1 MIFSCVLFLQMPTIP
16 VCPLT
21 TPALVHDHK
30 FDLRI
35 RTVTLPGVSVD
46 CLRGMAAFVF
56 ACPFVRVCVC
66 VCVSLCVC
74 VCVCGCA
81 CVLVRVCLCP
91 CYQPSVSFHAREQPR
106 SRGLVT
112 LHAV

>member
-1 MIFSCVLFLQMPTIP
+1 MIMSCVLFLQMPTIR

-21 TPALVHDHK
+21 TPALVHDHE
-30 FDLRI
+30 FDMRM

-56 ACPFVRVCVC
+56 ACPFVRVCMC
-66 VCVSLCVC
+66 MCA
-74 VCVCGCA
+74 CGCA

-91 CYQPSVSFHAREQPR
+91 CYQPSVSFHVRHAREQPR